1 MSKKEKVVVDQS
13 GITADQ
19 MKDFWRMVA
28 EGTINRK
35 IMQWISENI
44 AEIREKAGTKWWDE
58 ILEKEHQCHEDF
70 FGREYDLS
78 TFEAVLKKHGATR
91 IKNWQN
97 RGFEPHYLPLAVMS
111 KDADIPCWK
120 IRPEEWYYSQVAKS
134 KILRCQSNGQ
144 LRPVDEV
151 KLEGIVVLLDTRLKP
166 KYNNGKQMFFQD
178 TICGA
183 VIAMLREQGNIANYD
198 CGDQTSRFG
207 VSAQEWQEHIRP
219 ALAKE
224 FGVETDQVRLE
235 TSIEANVIPQLYS
248 YMPRHKD
255 GETNTWVWY
264 EEYFEDVSDR
274 LDGGDSDCGGLS
286 DVNYYSV
293 GCHWSSGAVRPLV
306 VLS

>member
-1 MSKKEKVVVDQS
+1 MNKKEKVVVDES
-13 GITADQ
+13 RITADQ

-35 IMQWISENI
+35 VMQWISENI
-44 AEIREKAGTKWWDE
+44 TEIREKAGIKWWNE
-58 ILEKEHQCHEDF
+58 ILEKERQCHGDF

-97 RGFEPHYLPLAVMS
+97 RGFESHYLPLVIMP
-111 KDADIPCWK
+111 KDTDIPCWK
-120 IRPEEWYYSQVAKS
+120 IRPEKWYYSQVAKD
-134 KILRCQSNGQ
+134 KILRV
-144 LRPVDEV
+144 RPNSQFETIGEV
-151 KLEGIVVLLDTRLKP
+151 KLEGIVVLVDTRLKP

-178 TICGA
+178 TVCGTI
-183 VIAMLREQGNIANYD
+183 IANLREQGKIAKYEY
-198 CGDQTSRFG
+198 GDQTSRFG
-207 VSAQEWQEHIRP
+207 VSAEEWQEHIRP

-235 TSIEANVIPQLYS
+235 TVIEANVIPQLYS

-264 EEYFEDVSDR
+264 EEYFGGVSSR
-274 LDGGDSDCGGLS
+274 LSGGSSGYGGLS
-286 DVNYYSV
+286 NVNYSSV
-293 GCHWSSGAVRPLV
+293 GNRWSDRAVRPLV